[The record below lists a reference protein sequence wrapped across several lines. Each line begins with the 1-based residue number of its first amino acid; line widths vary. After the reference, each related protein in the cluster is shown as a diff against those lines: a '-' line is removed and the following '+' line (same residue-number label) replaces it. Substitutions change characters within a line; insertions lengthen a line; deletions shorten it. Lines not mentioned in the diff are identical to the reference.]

1 MKKAMGFDLGSRT
14 LGIAVS
20 DALGIAHP
28 YEEFRFL
35 DGAYRQALRH
45 AIEVLHKEGITEVA
59 LGYPLNMDGS
69 VGDRARSSEM
79 FRDSLLKED
88 PSLEVTLVDERLTTV
103 LANKL
108 LLESDISRR
117 KRHAV
122 IDKMAAL
129 QILESYL
136 QRKEF
141 DSMEGEEDDTD
152 HQ

>member
-1 MKKAMGFDLGSRT
+1 
-14 LGIAVS
+14 
-20 DALGIAHP
+20 
-28 YEEFRFL
+28 
-35 DGAYRQALRH
+35 
-45 AIEVLHKEGITEVA
+45 
-59 LGYPLNMDGS
+59 
-69 VGDRARSSEM
+69 M